1 MDKLDQP
8 SFHGVSE
15 FLRENYVL
23 RDSVQFTAQMLS
35 GLRKIVSTEFAAYC
49 EMVPA
54 RKISVNSFDP
64 EEPPA
69 QRETEPRWPGVMHEH
84 PVVQHYLRTRDRRA
98 FKISDFVT
106 EREFHS
112 RALYADFYRVMK
124 IEDVMCF
131 EIPSPAP
138 FVLAVGL
145 HRSRRNFTERERL
158 VLNLVRPHL
167 TQAWR
172 NAKKFTR
179 LMEEMRALR
188 KTLDA
193 LDHGVI
199 VISSSGRVRFATP
212 QAIQY
217 LDAYFSGAKRAAGR
231 LPEEL
236 AQWVGRWEAMHHA
249 DELPPPRL
257 PLVVERQ
264 GRRLSIRLVS
274 EGGTRVLLLEEQLDC
289 LPLEKLRAFGLSTR
303 EAEVLTWVAHGR
315 TNAGVASILG
325 ISVLTIKKHL
335 QHIFD
340 KLGVDTRT
348 AATVRA
354 LVDSTIADPLV

>member
-1 MDKLDQP
+1 MDTLDRTASQ
-8 SFHGVSE
+8 GVSE
-15 FLRENYVL
+15 FLRENYVV
-23 RDSVQFTAQMLS
+23 RDAAGFTAHMLS
-35 GLRKIVSTEFAAYC
+35 GLRRIVPTEFAAYC

-54 RKISVNSFDP
+54 RKISVNTFDP

-69 QRETEPRWPGVMHEH
+69 QRETEPRWPSVMHEH

-106 EREFHS
+106 EKEFHS
-112 RALYADFYRVMK
+112 RALYADFYRVMR

-172 NAKKFTR
+172 NARKFSR
-179 LMEEMRALR
+179 LMEEMRALG

-193 LDHGVI
+193 LDHGVV
-199 VISSSGRVRFATP
+199 VIGSNGRVRFATP
-212 QAIQY
+212 QAVYY
-217 LDAYFSGAKRAAGR
+217 LDAYFSSAKRPVGH

-236 AQWVGRWEAMHHA
+236 AHWVGRCEAMH
-249 DELPPPRL
+249 DGDGVPPPRL

-264 GRRLSIRLVS
+264 GSRLSIRLVS
-274 EGGTRVLLLEEQLDC
+274 EGSTRVLLLDEQLDC
-289 LPLEKLRAFGLSTR
+289 PPLERLRAFGLSTR
-303 EAEVLTWVAHGR
+303 EAEVLAWVAHGR

-325 ISVLTIKKHL
+325 VSVLTIKKHL

-340 KLGVDTRT
+340 KLGVETRT

-354 LVDSTIADPLV
+354 LGDSTIVHRHA